1 MYSQPYKFYVTVAL
15 LVAYVFNQAD
25 RAVFG
30 FLMEPIKREFGLTDT
45 QLGFLSGPAFVLL
58 YTVLGIPVAR
68 WADRS
73 HRVNIMSAAIAI
85 WSVIA
90 ASTAVASSFG
100 QLAFARIGVGIGEAG
115 FAAIA
120 ISVIG
125 DYHSNDERTRAISRL
140 MLGIPIAA
148 VLSNLTAGWISEEF
162 GWRAVFVAA
171 GLPGA
176 LIAVVVKLTITEPQ
190 RRLAVLASP
199 ATSRPSLRLVVTK
212 LWERRTL
219 RHLAIAQA
227 LANVVLCATSWF
239 SAFFIRN
246 HHMSLAE
253 LGTWFAVVAAVGGF
267 GGIWLSGQ
275 LTGRYGARD
284 PRFKVRFMT
293 AASALSIPMV
303 VFVLWCP
310 VKEWAL
316 VGLLLAQIPLCFF
329 LGPTYA
335 LVQDLTEASM
345 RATMASLFIL
355 LQVMLGGVIGTQLVG
370 VFSDA
375 FTPLAGNDA
384 LGLRWGIA
392 LMSLVG
398 LWAAAHFWQAEQSI
412 ALDLRAEPASSDSVA
427 KTAPVG
433 RVATRPS

>member
-1 MYSQPYKFYVTVAL
+1 MYSQPYKLYVTVAL
-15 LVAYVFNQAD
+15 LIAYVFNQAD

-58 YTVLGIPVAR
+58 YTVLGIPIAR
-68 WADRS
+68 WGDRS

-85 WSVIA
+85 WSVVA
-90 ASTAVASSFG
+90 MSTAVAGNFG

-120 ISVIG
+120 ISVVG
-125 DYHSNDERTRAISRL
+125 DYHSNNERTRAISHL
-140 MLGIPIAA
+140 MLAIPIAA
-148 VLSNLTAGWISEEF
+148 VLSNLMAGWISEEF
-162 GWRAVFVAA
+162 GWRPVFLAA
-171 GLPGA
+171 GLPGVLLA
-176 LIAVVVKLTITEPQ
+176 LIVKLTVAEPQ
-190 RRLAVLASP
+190 RRLVLPPSA
-199 ATSRPSLRLVVTK
+199 ATERPSLRLVIST
-212 LWERRTL
+212 LWQRRTL
-219 RHLAIAQA
+219 RHLVIAQA
-227 LANVVLCATSWF
+227 LANVVVCAGSWCNV
-239 SAFFIRN
+239 FFIRY

-253 LGTWFAVVAAVGGF
+253 LGTWFAFIASVGGF

-275 LTGRYGARD
+275 LTARYGARD
-284 PRFKVRFMT
+284 ERFKVRFMT
-293 AASALSIPMV
+293 VASALCAPV
-303 VFVLWCP
+303 LAVVLWCP

-316 VGLLLAQIPLCFF
+316 VALLLAQIPLYFF
-329 LGPTYA
+329 LGPTSA
-335 LVQDLTEASM
+335 LVQDLTEGSM

-398 LWAAAHFWQAEQSI
+398 FWAAAHFWHAERSI
-412 ALDLRAEPASSDSVA
+412 ARDLRADLASPESLIET
-427 KTAPVG
+427 TAVG
-433 RVATRPS
+433 YIATRPS